1 MNISFIFMIF
11 IQVLIWLLSYLALN
25 QYKNETQFHLA
36 ICVNDNVFEI
46 YAEYILYSKNIYNYR
61 VSIHVWLY
69 LIPHLLV
76 DLRDWGDKQFS
87 NS

>member
-1 MNISFIFMIF
+1 MNISFILVIL

-25 QYKNETQFHLA
+25 QYENETQFHLA

-46 YAEYILYSKNIYNYR
+46 YTEYIIYSKNIYNYR
-61 VSIHVWLY
+61 VSIHVWLH
-69 LIPHLLV
+69 LILQLLV
-76 DLRDWGDKQFS
+76 DLRDWVDNQFS